1 MPRSARTTG
10 NVHRQDVSLYRICV
24 SIVIDDAYSPYAEE
38 ISTAVEERPDVS
50 SAWWMVKVAGTLE
63 RGARCSQ
70 CWSDNGKPGE
80 SRRRKTTRLPQ

>member
-10 NVHRQDVSLYRICV
+10 SVHRQDVSLYRIGV

-38 ISTAVEERPDVS
+38 ISTALEERPDVS
-50 SAWWMVKVAGTLE
+50 AACWMVRVAGTLE

-70 CWSDNGKPGE
+70 CCSDNGNTVE
-80 SRRRKTTRLPQ
+80 SR